1 MGGGCGS
8 FTRFLH
14 NSSLC
19 PKVVVLVGPH
29 IALRVILG
37 MGRKRPCIRDKLEDK
52 RACYSLPVGVRIH
65 ILPSLNPL
73 LPHIHTHTHTH
84 THRPPSQSS
93 ASLPIT
99 STAPQG
105 RQPVPQDL
113 HLCSSRAPC
122 CSHKPGCSPVG
133 ARGGWPPPGLYHT
146 PPWPCTGA
154 LPQPCRDPVHP
165 PTRPGPGA

>member
-84 THRPPSQSS
+84 TQASKSELSLPPHHIHSPTRKAACPSGL
-93 ASLPIT
+93 ASLLL
-99 STAPQG
+99 QG
-105 RQPVPQDL
+105 SL
-113 HLCSSRAPC
+113 L
-122 CSHKPGCSPVG
+122 
-133 ARGGWPPPGLYHT
+133 
-146 PPWPCTGA
+146 
-154 LPQPCRDPVHP
+154 
-165 PTRPGPGA
+165 

>member
-1 MGGGCGS
+1 MGEDVAP

-29 IALRVILG
+29 VALRVILG

-73 LPHIHTHTHTH
+73 RPPLLHTHIWASKSELSLPPHHIHSPI
-84 THRPPSQSS
+84 RKAAYPSGL
-93 ASLPIT
+93 ASLLL
-99 STAPQG
+99 QG
-105 RQPVPQDL
+105 SL
-113 HLCSSRAPC
+113 L
-122 CSHKPGCSPVG
+122 
-133 ARGGWPPPGLYHT
+133 
-146 PPWPCTGA
+146 
-154 LPQPCRDPVHP
+154 
-165 PTRPGPGA
+165 